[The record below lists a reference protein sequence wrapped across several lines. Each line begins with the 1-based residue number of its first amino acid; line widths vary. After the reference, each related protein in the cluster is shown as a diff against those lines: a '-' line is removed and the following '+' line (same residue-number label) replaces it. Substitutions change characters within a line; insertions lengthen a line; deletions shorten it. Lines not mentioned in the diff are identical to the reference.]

1 MTALR
6 LAAAACAALVLA
18 GCGIGKPIPTANTY
32 IVEPPQPPQAATRR
46 TENLRMGN
54 VRVAPA
60 FAGRALVYRLGEVQ
74 YTADFY
80 NEFIAEPGPLLG
92 SQMAAWLDRAGPF
105 QAVAQPEAPSAAPLV
120 LDAVVTELYGD
131 FRPGRPSAAVMTVR
145 FTLTDLRGVR
155 PRAMLE
161 RSIGRRVQLAD
172 DSPDALVRGYS
183 QALGE
188 ILGELA
194 PQLAGESAK

>member
-1 MTALR
+1 MTPLR
-6 LAAAACAALVLA
+6 LATVACAALVLA
-18 GCGIGKPIPTANTY
+18 GCGIGKPIPSATTY
-32 IVEPPQPPQAATRR
+32 LVEPPQPSEAATRR
-46 TENLRMGN
+46 AENMRVGN

-74 YTADFY
+74 YTADYY
-80 NEFIAEPGPLLG
+80 NEFIAEPGSLLG
-92 SQMAAWLDRAGPF
+92 GQMAVWLDRAGPF
-105 QAVAQPEAPSAAPLV
+105 QAVAQPGTTSAAPLV

-145 FTLTDLRGVR
+145 FTLMDLRGVR
-155 PRAMLE
+155 PKTTLE

-172 DSPDALVRGYS
+172 DSAEALVRGYS
-183 QALGE
+183 QALGD

-194 PQLAGESAK
+194 PQLAAEDAK